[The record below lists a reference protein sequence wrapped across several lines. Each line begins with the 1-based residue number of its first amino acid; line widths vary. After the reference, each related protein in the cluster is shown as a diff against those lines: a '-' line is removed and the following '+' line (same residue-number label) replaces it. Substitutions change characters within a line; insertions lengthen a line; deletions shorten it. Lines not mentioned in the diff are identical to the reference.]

1 MLRFDEAQECRDLTA
16 QEVELRRTLK
26 LRILGL
32 ASPARTIA
40 RQRSRLLF
48 LAEGDAN
55 TKFFHLQACH
65 RGRKNRIESL
75 WVEGSELVRE
85 DHMA

>member
-1 MLRFDEAQECRDLTA
+1 M
-16 QEVELRRTLK
+16 K
-26 LRILGL
+26 LRVLGL
-32 ASPARTIA
+32 ASPARTIT

-55 TKFFHLQACH
+55 MNFFHLQACH

-75 WVEGSELVRE
+75 WVEGNELVKD
-85 DHMA
+85 DHMAQALYEHYNSIHGSTFE